1 MGSALTSVPI
11 DTLRLAIGALL
22 LGFGAQWLRK
32 AILRAAGRK
41 RPRDEHAAYE
51 RERAAASQAGASRE
65 GFDLYSFAIAL
76 KGVLLEG
83 AEVALIVVTLG
94 AERHR
99 LALSALAAGAAVAAV
114 VAAGLAVRAPL
125 ARVPENTMKFAVG
138 VMLSAYGTFW
148 AAEGAGLSWPAGDA
162 SLIGL
167 VAVVLSGSLLAVA
180 AVRRRADVAGAR

>member
-1 MGSALTSVPI
+1 MRRRGGRGADHRDGRRLCAQLAL
-11 DTLRLAIGALL
+11 GARR
-22 LGFGAQWLRK
+22 GVRS
-32 AILRAAGRK
+32 RA
-41 RPRDEHAAYE
+41 RPDRD
-51 RERAAASQAGASRE
+51 RRDCGERAVAAQAGALRG
-65 GFDLYSFAIAL
+65 GFDLYSFAISL

-83 AEVALIVVTLG
+83 AEVALIVMTLG

-99 LALSALAAGAAVAAV
+99 LALSALAAAAAV
-114 VAAGLAVRAPL
+114 VAVIAAGLAARAPL

-180 AVRRRADVAGAR
+180 AVRRHAGVAGAR